1 MPKLKSSRKRLK
13 QARKARMRNRTVRS
27 LMRNTIKKVRVAT
40 DRAEAEV
47 LLPQAMSAIDRSA
60 QKGIIHRNAAA
71 RYKSKLVHQV
81 GAMEA

>member
-1 MPKLKSSRKRLK
+1 MPKLRSSRKRLR

-27 LMRNTIKKVRVAT
+27 LMRNTLKKVRIAT
-40 DRAEAEV
+40 DRAQAEA
-47 LLPQAMSAIDRSA
+47 LLPQTMSAIDRSA
-60 QKGIIHRNAAA
+60 QKGVIHKNAAA